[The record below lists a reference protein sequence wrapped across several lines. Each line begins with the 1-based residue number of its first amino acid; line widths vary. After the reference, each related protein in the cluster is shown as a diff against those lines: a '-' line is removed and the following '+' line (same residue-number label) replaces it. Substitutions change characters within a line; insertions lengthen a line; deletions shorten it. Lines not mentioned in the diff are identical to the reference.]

1 MLIIGIDDAGR
12 GPAIGPMVLAGVLVD
27 SEIEKQ
33 FIKLGIKDS
42 KTLMP
47 RKREILSQEIKK
59 ISLLTYEVLI
69 QPAEIDGKHGDN
81 LNLNQREAVAA
92 ATIINKL
99 NQSKKSKQQ
108 IKVIIDCPSTNIN
121 SWKEYLEKF
130 LMAKSSLNIICEHK
144 ADVNHVVVSAAS
156 ILAKVRRD
164 AEVKKIKEKF
174 GIDFGSGYSADPITK
189 KFIQENYEKYKDKG
203 IFRESWSTI
212 KNIKSFKI
220 QRKLF

>member
-27 SEIEKQ
+27 GEIEKE

-42 KTLMP
+42 KMLNP
-47 RKREILSQEIKK
+47 RKREMLSKEIKK
-59 ISLLTYEVLI
+59 ISLATHEVLI
-69 QPAEIDGKHGDN
+69 HPDEIDGKHGDN
-81 LNLNQREAVAA
+81 LNLNQREAVASA
-92 ATIINKL
+92 AIINKL
-99 NQSKKSKQQ
+99 NQSKKSKEQ
-108 IKVIIDCPSTNIN
+108 IKVIIDCPSVNIN

-130 LMAKSSLNIICEHK
+130 LIARTNLKIICEHK
-144 ADVNHVVVSAAS
+144 ADFNYVAVGAAS

-164 AEVKKIKEKF
+164 AEVEKIKKDL

-189 KFIQENYEKYKDKG
+189 KFIHENYKKYKDKG

-212 KNIKSFKI
+212 KNFKSSKI
-220 QRKLF
+220 QKKLF

>member
-1 MLIIGIDDAGR
+1 MLVIGIDDAGR

-33 FIKLGIKDS
+33 FIKIGIRDS

-59 ISLLTYEVLI
+59 LSLASYEVLI
-69 QPAEIDGKHGDN
+69 QPTEIDGKHGDN
-81 LNLNQREAVAA
+81 LNLNQREAIAS

-108 IKVIIDCPSTNIN
+108 IKVIIDCPSTNIA

-130 LMAKSSLNIICEHK
+130 LIAKSNLNILCEHK
-144 ADVNHVVVSAAS
+144 ADANHVVVGAAS

-164 AEVKKIKEKF
+164 VEVKKIKEKF
-174 GIDFGSGYSADPITK
+174 GFDFGSGYSADPITK

-212 KNIKSFKI
+212 KNIKSSKI